1 MTGKHTKVDSFS
13 DLNLQS
19 HPFQNAAIKVI
30 SYPPNHDKPKKNQCL
45 MLTQI
50 PAVISNRKAPILSK
64 GFVFIQ
70 MNKRGW
76 IVTFRCL
83 EKLEGT
89 VEISGWSE

>member
-1 MTGKHTKVDSFS
+1 
-13 DLNLQS
+13 
-19 HPFQNAAIKVI
+19 
-30 SYPPNHDKPKKNQCL
+30 